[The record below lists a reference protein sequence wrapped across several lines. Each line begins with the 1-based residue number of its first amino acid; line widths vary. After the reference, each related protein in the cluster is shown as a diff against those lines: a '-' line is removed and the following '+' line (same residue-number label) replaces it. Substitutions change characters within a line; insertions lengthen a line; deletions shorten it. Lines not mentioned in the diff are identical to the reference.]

1 MIINNF
7 RQLAKNS
14 LRKKALLIAEAGYQ
28 AIDIE
33 KVISERINLK
43 DGILEIRS
51 AKIDSLNL
59 NNFKRVF
66 IAGIGKGS
74 ALASMTLAKILNRRL
89 NEGITLDIH
98 SPRGLTR
105 IGLASRAT
113 RIDADKKLKFF
124 IGTHPLPSKQNVKAT
139 QKIIKLVKGLK
150 KDDLLITFICG
161 GGSALLCSS
170 QKELKN
176 SVLATKLLT
185 QAGADIKELN
195 TVRKHLSEIKGGGLA
210 KMAYPATVVSLIISD
225 VPTVNNDLSM
235 VASGPTVYDKTTK
248 KDAVHILK
256 KYNLQS
262 PISNFQLLET
272 PKDKK
277 YFRKVKNILFLS
289 NREPIFAMAEKAK
302 KLGFKPKIY
311 SLKIKGEAKNVLIP
325 LIKVVKK
332 DEVILAGGETIVR
345 LKKLEMRNEKLG
357 KGGRNMEAVLAAFTR
372 ISADYYADK
381 RGYNQ
386 RKSAFRS
393 AQICVLAI
401 ASDGR
406 DNTEAAGAIADI
418 STIQKAKKL
427 KLNPQEF
434 LTNHNSFN
442 FFKKTGDLI
451 FIKPKTFNV
460 ADFMVI
466 LKEK

>member
-7 RQLAKNS
+7 QTLTGNI

-28 AIDIE
+28 AIDI
-33 KVISERINLK
+33 KKIVSERIKLK
-43 DGILEIRS
+43 NNILEIRS
-51 AKIDSLNL
+51 SKIDSLNL

-66 IAGIGKGS
+66 IVGIGKGS

-89 NEGITLDIH
+89 NEGIALDIQ

-139 QKIIKLVKGLK
+139 QKIIRLVKNLK

-161 GGSALLCSS
+161 GGSALLCASE
-170 QKELKN
+170 KELKN
-176 SVLATKLLT
+176 SILATKLLT

-210 KMAYPATVVSLIISD
+210 KMAYPATVISLIVSD
-225 VPTVNNDLSM
+225 VPTANNDLSM

-248 KDAVHILK
+248 KDAEKILK
-256 KYNLQS
+256 TYNLQS
-262 PISNFQLLET
+262 TTYNLKET

-289 NREPIFAMAEKAK
+289 NREPILAMAEKTK
-302 KLGFKPKIY
+302 ELGFKPKIY
-311 SLKIKGEAKNVLIP
+311 SFKIKGEAKNVLIP
-325 LIKVVKK
+325 LIKNLKDKGVV
-332 DEVILAGGETIVR
+332 LTGGETIVR

-357 KGGRNMEAVLAAFTR
+357 KGGRNMEAVLAALTW
-372 ISADYYADK
+372 INADCYIDK

-386 RKSAFRS
+386 RKSASRS
-393 AQICVLAI
+393 AKICVLAI

-434 LTNHNSFN
+434 LNNHNSFN
-442 FFKKTGDLI
+442 FFKKIGDLI
-451 FIKPKTFNV
+451 FVKPKTFNV
-460 ADFMVI
+460 ADLMII

>member
-7 RQLAKNS
+7 QTLTGNI

-33 KVISERINLK
+33 KVVSRRINLK
-43 DGILEIRS
+43 NDVLEIRS
-51 AKIDSLNL
+51 SKIDSLNL

-66 IAGIGKGS
+66 VIGIGKGS

-89 NEGITLDIH
+89 NEGIALDIQ
-98 SPRGLTR
+98 SLRGLTR

-139 QKIIKLVKGLK
+139 QKVIRLVKNLK

-161 GGSALLCSS
+161 GGSALLCASE
-170 QKELKN
+170 KELKN
-176 SVLATKLLT
+176 SILATKLLT
-185 QAGADIKELN
+185 QTGADIKELN

-210 KMAYPATVVSLIISD
+210 KMAYPATVISLIISD
-225 VPTVNNDLSM
+225 VPTANNDLSM

-248 KDAVHILK
+248 KDAEKILK
-256 KYNLQS
+256 TYNLQ
-262 PISNFQLLET
+262 PTTYNLKET

-289 NREPIFAMAEKAK
+289 NREPILAMAEKAK
-302 KLGFKPKIY
+302 ELGFKPKIY
-311 SLKIKGEAKNVLIP
+311 SFKIKGEAKNVLIP
-325 LIKVVKK
+325 LIKNLKDKEVV
-332 DEVILAGGETIVR
+332 LAGGETIVR

-357 KGGRNMEAVLAAFTR
+357 KGGRNMEAVLGAIFNFQFS
-372 ISADYYADK
+372 IFK
-381 RGYNQ
+381 NL
-386 RKSAFRS
+386 
-393 AQICVLAI
+393 IVLSI

-418 STIQKAKKL
+418 STLEKAKKL

-434 LTNHNSFN
+434 LNNHNSFN

-451 FIKPKTFNV
+451 FVKPKTFNV
-460 ADFMVI
+460 ADFMII

>member
-1 MIINNF
+1 MLITNF
-7 RQLAKNS
+7 KNLTRNS
-14 LRKKALLIAEAGYQ
+14 LRRVALLIVEAGYQ

-33 KVISERINLK
+33 KVVSERINLK
-43 DGILEIRS
+43 NNILKIRS

-66 IAGIGKGS
+66 VVGIGKGS

-89 NEGITLDIH
+89 NGGITLDV
-98 SPRGLTR
+98 SKVK
-105 IGLASRAT
+105 SQ
-113 RIDADKKLKFF
+113 KSKVKSFV
-124 IGTHPLPSKQNVKAT
+124 GTHPLPSKQNVKAT
-139 QKIIKLVKGLK
+139 QKVIRLVKNLK

-161 GGSALLCSS
+161 GGSALLCASE
-170 QKELKN
+170 KELKN
-176 SVLATKLLT
+176 SILATKLLT

-225 VPTVNNDLSM
+225 VPTANNDLSM

-248 KDAVHILK
+248 KDAEKILK
-256 KYNLQS
+256 TYNLQ
-262 PISNFQLLET
+262 PTTYNLKET

-289 NREPIFAMAEKAK
+289 NREPILAMAEKAK
-302 KLGFKPKIY
+302 ELGFKPKIY
-311 SLKIKGEAKNVLIP
+311 SFKIKGEAKNVLIP
-325 LIKVVKK
+325 LIKNLKDKEVV
-332 DEVILAGGETIVR
+332 LAGGETIVR

-357 KGGRNMEAVLAAFTR
+357 KGGRNMEAVLGAIFNFQFS
-372 ISADYYADK
+372 IFK
-381 RGYNQ
+381 NL
-386 RKSAFRS
+386 
-393 AQICVLAI
+393 IVLSI

-406 DNTEAAGAIADI
+406 DNTEAAGAIADD
-418 STIQKAKKL
+418 STLKKAKKL
-427 KLNPQEF
+427 KLDPQEF
-434 LTNHNSFN
+434 LTNHNSFH

-460 ADFMVI
+460 ADLMII

>member
-1 MIINNF
+1 
-7 RQLAKNS
+7 L
-14 LRKKALLIAEAGYQ
+14 
-28 AIDIE
+28 
-33 KVISERINLK
+33 
-43 DGILEIRS
+43 
-51 AKIDSLNL
+51 
-59 NNFKRVF
+59 
-66 IAGIGKGS
+66 
-74 ALASMTLAKILNRRL
+74 
-89 NEGITLDIH
+89 
-98 SPRGLTR
+98 
-105 IGLASRAT
+105 
-113 RIDADKKLKFF
+113 
-124 IGTHPLPSKQNVKAT
+124 
-139 QKIIKLVKGLK
+139 
-150 KDDLLITFICG
+150 
-161 GGSALLCSS
+161 
-170 QKELKN
+170 
-176 SVLATKLLT
+176 
-185 QAGADIKELN
+185 
-195 TVRKHLSEIKGGGLA
+195 
-210 KMAYPATVVSLIISD
+210 AYPATIISLIVSD
-225 VPTVNNDLSM
+225 VPTANNDLSM

-289 NREPIFAMAEKAK
+289 NRKSIFAMAEKAK
-302 KLGFKPKIY
+302 ELGFKPKIY

-386 RKSAFRS
+386 RKSASRS

-406 DNTEAAGAIADI
+406 DNTEAAGAIADD
-418 STIQKAKKL
+418 STLKKAKKL
-427 KLNPQEF
+427 KLDPQEF